1 VIRPRSANQRRK
13 TVISRLRVLS
23 AKFRRLF
30 ANEKTR
36 EHQDIEVDEEIRD
49 HLQQLADRYVAQG
62 MSRHDALAAARRQ
75 FGNLGV
81 HQDVRRETQ
90 SVHFLETLWRDVK
103 YGARQLRRNPLFTT
117 VAIVTLA
124 IGIGANTAVFTLLDQ
139 LVLRL
144 LPVKDPSHLVM
155 IWPEGPNFG
164 NNNGNR
170 VVSYPFCNDLRKSPG
185 LESVMCAYNTWE
197 TISIDGSSE
206 SLNTEL
212 VSGNYFDT
220 LGVKPAIGRVFH
232 STSDDQVYSGH
243 PSIVLSY
250 SFWQE
255 RFGGDPRV
263 VGKKVLVNNYPM
275 EIVGVSAAGFAGVD
289 PARSPHI
296 RIPLLMLPV
305 LPIDGESLT
314 SRRTQWLHSF
324 ARLAPGFT
332 AESAR
337 AALQPL
343 FHESLEAESTDTQ
356 DPQFSKV
363 SPYDRTLFF
372 KRTLSVETAATGYSD
387 MRGMFSTALIVLM
400 CMAGLIL
407 LVACSNVASLLV
419 SRAAARQKEIAVRLA
434 VGAGRWTLIRSL
446 LVESLLLASAGVA
459 LGLVLSESAIR
470 ALLAMMPDQG
480 TMMMLHAHPDTR
492 VLVFSI
498 VVALATGLLFGL
510 APALQG
516 TRLDVSS
523 TLKDAAIV
531 SGGRS
536 ARMRKILVTAQVT
549 LSFLLLVGAGLFAK
563 TLYNLKNTGMG
574 LKDINNLVT
583 FGIDPRGAR
592 YTGPTAQALYKNVL
606 NDIRTTPGVTS
617 AGFSVVPLLQGYE
630 WSGGINVVGHQV
642 KDGEDVDAT
651 NNIVSP
657 EYFKTMGIP
666 LIAGRDFN
674 DEDRNKGQDLKHV
687 PTVCIVNRNFAE
699 HFFGNESAIGHYA
712 HNYFQ
717 DDPKF
722 QIVGVVENATYRSPR
737 EDPHRREVYFAEY
750 EAPMVLQA
758 TFYVR
763 AAAESKA
770 LFPAMR
776 SIIAKYDPSLP
787 VFQMKTLDTQLDE
800 VLNTERLIAYLS
812 LVFGAIATILAA
824 LGLYGVV
831 AFSVTSRTKEIG
843 VRMALGAR
851 KASVL
856 WLILRETMILV
867 TIGIAIGMP
876 AAYVLS
882 RYVSSQLYG
891 VTPTDTS
898 TGLAALAILAA
909 VAALSGFLPARR
921 ASTID
926 PLTALRHE

>member
-1 VIRPRSANQRRK
+1 MIAQ
-13 TVISRLRVLS
+13 LRTLS
-23 AKFRRLF
+23 AKFCRLF
-30 ANEKTR
+30 AKQEKR
-36 EHQDIEVDEEIRD
+36 EQQDLEIDDEIRE
-49 HLQQLADRYVAQG
+49 HLQQLAERYVAQG
-62 MSRHDALAAARRQ
+62 MSREDATAAARRQ
-75 FGNLGV
+75 FGNLAV
-81 HQDVRRETQ
+81 HHEDRHETQ
-90 SVHFLETLWRDVK
+90 SINSLENFWRDIR
-103 YGARQLRRNPLFTT
+103 YGVRQLRLNPLFTT
-117 VAIVTLA
+117 VAIATLA

-144 LPVKDPSHLVM
+144 LPVKDPSRLVM
-155 IWPEGPNFG
+155 IWPEGSNFG

-170 VVSYPFCNDLRKSPG
+170 VVSYPFCDDLRKSPA
-185 LESVMCAYNTWE
+185 LESVMCAYNTFE
-197 TISIDGSSE
+197 TATIDGSTE
-206 SLNTEL
+206 SLHTEL

-220 LGVKPAIGRVFH
+220 LGVKPAVGRVFH

-250 SFWQE
+250 QFWQE
-255 RFGGDPRV
+255 RFGGDPHV
-263 VGKKVLVNNYPM
+263 VGKKLLVNNYPM
-275 EIVGVSAAGFAGVD
+275 EIVGVSAPGFAGVD

-305 LPIDGESLT
+305 LPVDGESLT

-343 FHESLEAESTDTQ
+343 FHQSLQAESIDPQ
-356 DPQFSKV
+356 DPPFSKV
-363 SPYDRTLFF
+363 SAYDSALFF
-372 KRTLSVETAATGYSD
+372 KRTLAVETASTGYSD
-387 MRGMFSTALIVLM
+387 MRGQFSTALVVLM

-419 SRAAARQKEIAVRLA
+419 ARAAARQKEIAVRLA
-434 VGAGRWTLIRSL
+434 IGAGRRTLIRSL
-446 LVESLLLASAGVA
+446 LVESLLLAGAGVA
-459 LGLVLSESAIR
+459 LGLALSESAIR
-470 ALLAMMPDQG
+470 MLLAMMPDQG
-480 TMMMLHAHPDTR
+480 TIVMLHARPDVR
-492 VLVFSI
+492 VLLFSI
-498 VVALATGLLFGL
+498 FVALATGLLFGL
-510 APALQG
+510 VPALQG
-516 TRLDVSS
+516 TKLDVSS

-531 SGGRS
+531 SGGRT
-536 ARMRKILVTAQVT
+536 ARMRKILVTAQVA

-563 TLYNLKNTGMG
+563 TLYNLKNTSMG

-592 YTGPTAQALYKNVL
+592 YTGPKAQGLYKEAL
-606 NDIRTTPGVTS
+606 AEIRSTPGVTS
-617 AGFSVVPLLQGYE
+617 AAFSVVPVLNGYE
-630 WSGGINVVGHQV
+630 WSGSINVIGHQI

-666 LIAGRDFN
+666 MIAGRDFN
-674 DEDRNKGQDLKHV
+674 DQDRNKGQDMKHV

-699 HFFGNESAIGHYA
+699 HFFGDAQSAVGHYA
-712 HNYFQ
+712 HNLLQ
-717 DDPKF
+717 DEPKF
-722 QIVGVVENATYRSPR
+722 RIVGVVENATYRSPR
-737 EDPHRREVYFAEY
+737 EEVRRREIYFAEY

-763 AAAESKA
+763 AASESKA

-776 SIIAKYDPSLP
+776 SIIAKLDPTLP

-800 VLNTERLIAYLS
+800 VLNTERLIASLS
-812 LVFGAIATILAA
+812 VVFGIVATALAA

-843 VRMALGAR
+843 VRMALGAP
-851 KASVL
+851 KTSVL

-867 TIGIAIGMP
+867 SIGIAIGIP
-876 AAYVLS
+876 IAYLLS
-882 RYVSSQLYG
+882 RYVTSQLYG
-891 VTPTDTS
+891 VKPTDLA
-898 TGLAALAILAA
+898 TGLAALAILAG
-909 VAALSGFLPARR
+909 VAAISGFVPARR

-926 PLTALRHE
+926 PLKALRHE

>member
-1 VIRPRSANQRRK
+1 MIAQ
-13 TVISRLRVLS
+13 LRIL
-23 AKFRRLF
+23 AARFRRLF
-30 ANEKTR
+30 AKQETR
-36 EHQDIEVDEEIRD
+36 EQEEFEIDEEIRA
-49 HLQQLADRYVAQG
+49 HLRQLTERYVAQG
-62 MSRHDALAAARRQ
+62 MSRADAMAAARRQ
-75 FGNLGV
+75 FGNLAV
-81 HQDVRRETQ
+81 HQEDRHETQ
-90 SVHFLETLWRDVK
+90 SINWLENLWRDVR
-103 YGARQLRRNPLFTT
+103 YGVRQLRRNPLFTT
-117 VAIVTLA
+117 VAIATLA

-144 LPVKDPSHLVM
+144 LPVQDPSRLVM

-170 VVSYPFCNDLRKSPG
+170 VVSYPFCSDLRKSPA

-220 LGVKPAIGRVFH
+220 LGVKPAVGRVFH
-232 STSDDQVYSGH
+232 STLDDQVYSGH

-250 SFWQE
+250 QFWQK

-289 PARSPHI
+289 PARSPHV

-332 AESAR
+332 AESAQ

-343 FHESLEAESTDTQ
+343 FHESLETESTDTQ
-356 DPQFSKV
+356 DPPFSKV
-363 SPYDRTLFF
+363 SPYDRALFF

-434 VGAGRWTLIRSL
+434 IGAGRWTLIRSL
-446 LVESLLLASAGVA
+446 LVESLLLAGAGVA

-480 TMMMLHAHPDTR
+480 TMVMLHAHPDMR
-492 VLVFSI
+492 VLIFSG

-516 TRLDVSS
+516 TRLDVTS

-536 ARMRKILVTAQVT
+536 ARMRKILVTAQVA

-563 TLYNLKNTGMG
+563 TLYNLKNTSMGM
-574 LKDINNLVT
+574 KNIDNLVT
-583 FGIDPRGAR
+583 FGIDPRGVR
-592 YTGPTAQALYKNVL
+592 YTGPTSQALYKNAL
-606 NDIRTTPGVTS
+606 NEIRATPGVTS
-617 AGFSVVPLLQGYE
+617 AAFSVVPLLQGYE

-642 KDGEDVDAT
+642 KDGEDVDAA

-674 DEDRNKGQDLKHV
+674 DEDRNKGQDMKHI

-699 HFFGNESAIGHYA
+699 HFYGDAQKPVGHYA
-712 HNYFQ
+712 RNLLQ
-717 DDPKF
+717 DEPTF

-737 EDPHRREVYFAEY
+737 EDAQRREIYFSEY

-763 AAAESKA
+763 AASSSKA
-770 LFPAMR
+770 LFPALR
-776 SIIAKYDPSLP
+776 SIIAKLDPVLP

-800 VLNTERLIAYLS
+800 VLNTERLIASLS
-812 LVFGAIATILAA
+812 VVFGGVATALAA

-851 KASVL
+851 KTSVL
-856 WLILRETMILV
+856 WLVLRETMILV
-867 TIGIAIGMP
+867 TVGIAIGIP
-876 AAYVLS
+876 VAYVLS
-882 RYVSSQLYG
+882 RYVTSQLYG
-891 VTPTDTS
+891 VTPTDVS
-898 TGLAALAILAA
+898 TGLIALGILAA
-909 VAALSGFLPARR
+909 VAAVSGFLPARR
-921 ASTID
+921 ASSID
-926 PLTALRHE
+926 PLQALRHE

>member
-1 VIRPRSANQRRK
+1 
-13 TVISRLRVLS
+13 VISRLRVLS

-30 ANEKTR
+30 AKEDLR
-36 EHQDIEVDEEIRD
+36 EQQDLEVDEEIRA
-49 HLQQLADRYVAQG
+49 HLQQLADRYVTQG
-62 MSRHDALAAARRQ
+62 MSRQDAFAAARRQ

-90 SVHFLETLWRDVK
+90 SVHWLETLGRDVK

-117 VAIVTLA
+117 VAIATLA

-144 LPVKDPSHLVM
+144 LPVQDPSHLVM

-170 VVSYPFCNDLRKSPG
+170 IVSYPFCDDLRKSPA
-185 LESVMCAYNTWE
+185 LEYVMCAYNTWE
-197 TISIDGSSE
+197 TVTIDGNTE

-220 LGVKPAIGRVFH
+220 LGVKPAVGRVFH

-250 SFWQE
+250 RFWQE
-255 RFGGDPRV
+255 RFGGDPKV

-275 EIVGVSAAGFAGVD
+275 EIVGVSAAGFSGVD

-305 LPIDGESLT
+305 LPTDGESLT
-314 SRRTQWLHSF
+314 SRRTQWIHAF

-343 FHESLEAESTDTQ
+343 FHQSLEAESIDPQ
-356 DPQFSKV
+356 DPPFSKL
-363 SPYDRTLFF
+363 SPYDRAQFF
-372 KRTLSVETAATGYSD
+372 KRTLSVEIASSGYSD
-387 MRGMFSTALIVLM
+387 MRGQFSSALVVLM

-419 SRAAARQKEIAVRLA
+419 SRAATRQKEIAVRLA
-434 VGAGRWTLIRSL
+434 LGAGRWTLIRSL
-446 LVESLLLASAGVA
+446 LVESLMLAGAGVA
-459 LGLVLSESAIR
+459 LGLILSESAIR

-480 TMMMLHAHPDTR
+480 TMVMLHANPDAR
-492 VLVFSI
+492 VMVFSV

-536 ARMRKILVTAQVT
+536 AHMRKILVTAQVA

-563 TLYNLKNTGMG
+563 TLYNLKNIDMGMSN
-574 LKDINNLVT
+574 IQNLVT

-592 YTGPTAQALYKNVL
+592 YTGAQVQNLYRTALSE
-606 NDIRTTPGVTS
+606 IRSTSGVTS
-617 AGFSVVPLLQGYE
+617 AGLSVVPLLQGYN
-630 WSGGINVVGHQV
+630 WSGGINVVGHDM
-642 KDGEDVDAT
+642 KDGEDVNAT

-666 LIAGRDFN
+666 LIAGRDFT
-674 DEDRNKGQDLKHV
+674 DQDRFNGGNPDKM

-699 HFFGNESAIGHYA
+699 HFFGQRSALGHYTYSIF
-712 HNYFQ
+712 HEST
-717 DDPKF
+717 PV
-722 QIVGVVENATYRSPR
+722 QIIGVVENSTYRSPR
-737 EDPHRREVYFAEY
+737 QEVERQIYFPEFQ
-750 EAPMVLQA
+750 APMALQA

-763 AAAESKA
+763 AASESKA
-770 LFPAMR
+770 LFPIMR
-776 SIIAKYDPSLP
+776 SIIGKLDPTLP

-800 VLNTERLIAYLS
+800 VLNTERLIASLS
-812 LVFGAIATILAA
+812 VVFGIVATALAA

-851 KASVL
+851 QTSVL

-867 TIGIAIGMP
+867 TVGIAIGIP
-876 AAYVLS
+876 VAYVLS
-882 RYVSSQLYG
+882 RYVTSQLYG
-891 VTPTDTS
+891 VKPTDIS
-898 TGLAALAILAA
+898 TGLAALTILAA
-909 VAALSGFLPARR
+909 VAAISGFLPARR

-926 PLTALRHE
+926 PLKALRHE

>member
-1 VIRPRSANQRRK
+1 VIAQ
-13 TVISRLRVLS
+13 LHALS

-30 ANEKTR
+30 AKEEMR
-36 EHQDIEVDEEIRD
+36 EQQDLEIDDEIRD
-49 HLQQLADRYVAQG
+49 HLQLLADRYVAQG
-62 MSRHDALAAARRQ
+62 MSREDALAAARRQ

-81 HQDVRRETQ
+81 HHEDRHETRTINW
-90 SVHFLETLWRDVK
+90 LETLWRDVR
-103 YGARQLRRNPLFTT
+103 YGVRQLRRNPLFTT
-117 VAIVTLA
+117 VAIATLA

-144 LPVKDPSHLVM
+144 LPVQDPSRIVM

-170 VVSYPFCNDLRKSPG
+170 VVSYPFCDDLRKSPA
-185 LESVMCAYNTWE
+185 LESVICAYNTWE
-197 TISIDGSSE
+197 TVTIDGVTDSP
-206 SLNTEL
+206 NDEL

-232 STSDDQVYSGH
+232 STTDDQVYSGH
-243 PSIVLSY
+243 PSVVLSY
-250 SFWQE
+250 SFWQD
-255 RFGGDPRV
+255 RFGGDPKV
-263 VGKKVLVNNYPM
+263 VGKKILVNNYPM

-289 PARSPHI
+289 PARSPHM
-296 RIPLLMLPV
+296 RIPFLMLPV
-305 LPIDGESLT
+305 LPTDGESLT
-314 SRRTQWLHSF
+314 SRRTQWIHAF

-343 FHESLEAESTDTQ
+343 FHQSLEAESTDTQ

-363 SPYDRTLFF
+363 SPYDRARFF
-372 KRTLSVETAATGYSD
+372 KRTLSVETASSGYSD
-387 MRGMFSTALIVLM
+387 MRGQFSTALVVLM

-434 VGAGRWTLIRSL
+434 IGAGRWTLIRSL
-446 LVESLLLASAGVA
+446 LVESLLLAGAGVA

-480 TMMMLHAHPDTR
+480 TTVMLHAHPDMR
-492 VLVFSI
+492 ILVFSI

-536 ARMRKILVTAQVT
+536 ARTRRILVTAQVA
-549 LSFLLLVGAGLFAK
+549 LSFLLLVGAGLFAR
-563 TLYNLKNTGMG
+563 TLYNLKNTSMGM
-574 LKDINNLVT
+574 KDINNLVT

-592 YTGPTAQALYKNVL
+592 YTGPTGQALYRNALKE
-606 NDIRTTPGVTS
+606 IRATPGVAS
-617 AGFSVVPLLQGYE
+617 AAFSVVPLLNGYE

-666 LIAGRDFN
+666 MVAGRDFN
-674 DEDRNKGQDLKHV
+674 DEDRNRGQDLKHV

-699 HFFGNESAIGHYA
+699 HFFGDARSAVGHYA
-712 HNYFQ
+712 HNLMQ

-737 EDPHRREVYFAEY
+737 EDANRREIYFAEY

-763 AAAESKA
+763 AASESKA

-776 SIIAKYDPSLP
+776 SIIAKLDPSLP

-800 VLNTERLIAYLS
+800 VLNTERLIASLS
-812 LVFGAIATILAA
+812 VVFGLVATALAA

-843 VRMALGAR
+843 VRMALGAP
-851 KASVL
+851 KTAVL
-856 WLILRETMILV
+856 WLVLRETMILV
-867 TIGIAIGMP
+867 SVGIAIGIP
-876 AAYVLS
+876 VAYVLS
-882 RYVSSQLYG
+882 RYVTSQLYG
-891 VTPTDTS
+891 VTPTDVS
-898 TGLAALAILAA
+898 TGLAALAILAV
-909 VAALSGFLPARR
+909 VAAFSGFLPARR

-926 PLTALRHE
+926 PLKALRHE

>member
-1 VIRPRSANQRRK
+1 VIAQLRK
-13 TVISRLRVLS
+13 LS
-23 AKFRRLF
+23 AKFGRLF
-30 ANEKTR
+30 AKEETR
-36 EHQDIEVDEEIRD
+36 EQQDVEIDDEIRD
-49 HLQQLADRYVAQG
+49 HLQQLSDRFVAQG
-62 MSRHDALAAARRQ
+62 MSRTDAMAAARRQ
-75 FGNLGV
+75 FGNLAV
-81 HQDVRRETQ
+81 LHEDRHETQ
-90 SVHFLETLWRDVK
+90 TVNWLETLWRDIR
-103 YGARQLRRNPLFTT
+103 YGARQLRHNPLFTT
-117 VAIVTLA
+117 VAIATLA

-144 LPVKDPSHLVM
+144 LPVKDPSRLVM
-155 IWPEGPNFG
+155 VWPEGQNFG

-170 VVSYPFCNDLRKSPG
+170 VVSYPFCGDLRKSPA
-185 LESVMCAYNTWE
+185 LESVMCAYNTYE
-197 TISIDGSSE
+197 TVTIDGVTDSP
-206 SLNTEL
+206 NVEL

-232 STSDDQVYSGH
+232 SSSDDQVYSGH
-243 PSIVLSY
+243 PSVVLSY
-250 SFWQE
+250 SYWQA
-255 RFGGDPRV
+255 RFGGDPKV
-263 VGKKVLVNNYPM
+263 IGKKILVNNYPM

-289 PARSPHI
+289 PARSPHM
-296 RIPLLMLPV
+296 RIPFLMLPV
-305 LPIDGESLT
+305 LPTDGESLT
-314 SRRTQWLHSF
+314 SRRTQWIHAF

-337 AALQPL
+337 AALLPL
-343 FHESLEAESTDTQ
+343 FRQSLEAESTDTA
-356 DPQFSKV
+356 DPQFSKI
-363 SPYDRTLFF
+363 SAYDRSLFF
-372 KRTLSVETAATGYSD
+372 KRTLSVETASTGYSD
-387 MRGMFSTALIVLM
+387 MRGQFSTALIVLM

-419 SRAAARQKEIAVRLA
+419 SRATARQKEIAVRLA
-434 VGAGRWTLIRSL
+434 IGAGRWTLIRSL
-446 LVESLLLASAGVA
+446 LVESMMLAGAGVA
-459 LGLVLSESAIR
+459 LGLLLSESAIR

-480 TMMMLHAHPDTR
+480 TMVMLHAHPDTR
-492 VLVFSI
+492 ILAFSV

-516 TRLDVSS
+516 TRLDISS

-536 ARMRKILVTAQVT
+536 ARLRRILVTAQVA
-549 LSFLLLVGAGLFAK
+549 LSFLLLVGAGLFAR
-563 TLYNLKNTGMG
+563 TLYNLKNTGLGM
-574 LKDINNLVT
+574 KDIDNLVT

-592 YTGPTAQALYKNVL
+592 YTGPTAQALYKNAL
-606 NDIRTTPGVTS
+606 NEIRATPGVTS
-617 AGFSVVPLLQGYE
+617 AAFSVVPLLRGYE
-630 WSGGINVVGHQV
+630 WSGSINVVGHTV
-642 KDGEDVDAT
+642 KDGEDMDAT

-666 LIAGRDFN
+666 MVAGRDFN
-674 DEDRNKGQDLKHV
+674 DEDRNRGQDLKHV

-699 HFFGNESAIGHYA
+699 HYFGDARSAVGHYA
-712 HNYFQ
+712 HNLLQ
-717 DDPKF
+717 DEPKF

-737 EDPHRREVYFAEY
+737 EQARREIYFAEY

-763 AAAESKA
+763 AASGSKA

-776 SIIAKYDPSLP
+776 AIIAKLDPSLP

-800 VLNTERLIAYLS
+800 VLNTERLIASLS
-812 LVFGAIATILAA
+812 VVFGIVATALAA

-831 AFSVTSRTKEIG
+831 AFSVASRTKEIG

-856 WLILRETMILV
+856 WLVLRETMILV
-867 TIGIAIGMP
+867 TIGIAIGIPISYM
-876 AAYVLS
+876 LS
-882 RYVSSQLYG
+882 RYVTSQLYG
-891 VTPTDTS
+891 VTPTDIS

-909 VAALSGFLPARR
+909 VAAFSCFIPARR

-926 PLTALRHE
+926 PLRALRHE

>member
-1 VIRPRSANQRRK
+1 
-13 TVISRLRVLS
+13 VISRLRTLS
-23 AKFRRLF
+23 ARFRRLF
-30 ANEKTR
+30 ANDKTR
-36 EHQDIEVDEEIRD
+36 EHQDIEVDDEIRD
-49 HLQQLADRYVAQG
+49 HIRQLADRYVVQG
-62 MSRHDALAAARRQ
+62 MSREDALAAARRQ

-81 HQDVRRETQ
+81 HQDIRRETQ
-90 SVHFLETLWRDVK
+90 SVHWLETLGRDVK
-103 YGARQLRRNPLFTT
+103 YGARQLRRNPLFTI
-117 VAIVTLA
+117 VAIATLA

-144 LPVKDPSHLVM
+144 LPVQDPSRLVM
-155 IWPEGPNFG
+155 IWPDGPNFG
-164 NNNGNR
+164 NNNGAR
-170 VVSYPFCNDLRKSPG
+170 PISYPFCQDLRKSPA
-185 LESVMCAYNTWE
+185 LESVTCSYNTWE
-197 TISIDGSSE
+197 TLTIDGSTE

-220 LGVKPAIGRVFH
+220 LGVKPAVGRVFH
-232 STSDDQVYSGH
+232 STTDDQVYSGH
-243 PSIVLSY
+243 PSVVLSY
-250 SFWQE
+250 RYWQE
-255 RFGGDPRV
+255 RFGGDPHV

-275 EIVGVSAAGFAGVD
+275 EIVGVSAAGFSGVD
-289 PARSPHI
+289 PARSPHV

-305 LPIDGESLT
+305 LPVDGESLT
-314 SRRTQWLHSF
+314 DRRTQWLHAF

-332 AESAR
+332 TESAQ

-343 FHESLEAESTDTQ
+343 FHQSMEVESTD
-356 DPQFSKV
+356 PQFAKL
-363 SPYDRTLFF
+363 SPYDRGIFF
-372 KRTLSVETAATGYSD
+372 KRTLAVETASSGYSD
-387 MRGMFSTALIVLM
+387 MRGQFSTALVVLM

-434 VGAGRWTLIRSL
+434 IGAGRWTLIRSL
-446 LVESLLLASAGVA
+446 LVESLLLAGAGVA

-470 ALLAMMPDQG
+470 ALLAMMPNQG
-480 TMMMLHAHPDTR
+480 TMVMLHAHPDTR
-492 VLVFSI
+492 ILAFSV
-498 VVALATGLLFGL
+498 VVALSTGLLFGL

-536 ARMRKILVTAQVT
+536 ARLRKILVTAQVA

-563 TLYNLKNTGMG
+563 TLYNLKNTSMGMQHI
-574 LKDINNLVT
+574 DNLVT

-592 YTGPTAQALYKNVL
+592 YSVAQIQNLYKSAL
-606 NDIRTTPGVTS
+606 TDIRATPGVTS
-617 AGFSVVPLLQGYE
+617 AALSVVPLLQGYN
-630 WSGGINVVGHQV
+630 WSGGISVVGHTI
-642 KDGEDVDAT
+642 KDGEDLDAA
-651 NNIVSP
+651 NNIISP

-674 DEDRNKGQDLKHV
+674 DKDRFNGGDPNKM

-699 HFFGNESAIGHYA
+699 YFFGKESPLGHYA
-712 HNYFQ
+712 HNVFHERST
-717 DDPKF
+717 F
-722 QIVGVVENATYRSPR
+722 QIVGVVENSTYKTPR
-737 EDPHRREVYFAEY
+737 EDSQRQIYFAEY
-750 EAPMVLQA
+750 EAPVSLQA

-763 AAAESKA
+763 AASESKA
-770 LFPAMR
+770 LFPILR
-776 SIIAKYDPSLP
+776 STIAKLDPSLP

-800 VLNTERLIAYLS
+800 VLNTERLIASLS
-812 LVFGAIATILAA
+812 VVFGLVATALAA

-856 WLILRETMILV
+856 WLVLRETMILV
-867 TIGIAIGMP
+867 TLGIVIGMP
-876 AAYVLS
+876 VAYVLS
-882 RYVSSQLYG
+882 RYVTSQLYG
-891 VTPTDTS
+891 VSPTDVS
-898 TGLAALAILAA
+898 TGLAALAVLAA
-909 VAALSGFLPARR
+909 VAAISGFLPARR
-921 ASTID
+921 ASSID